1 MEGAPDRC
9 LAPGAGPAT
18 LLRPG
23 CLCYHVKEPDLKIH
37 SGPRR
42 PGQLGGTQ
50 LCLHPGPGT
59 QAHPAAAGWEA
70 HSPDT
75 RPWHSSAGSSA
86 HPGAGTGM
94 WHIHPGRQVVT
105 NGSAR
110 TAPLTSLRRPVWTPR
125 RCPQGH
131 GDNTNSPSLGSGD
144 PWAPLTNAEPKR
156 GSHHPHQS
164 LPPF

>member
-1 MEGAPDRC
+1 MVLGRLPQTQKIPWVMEGAPDRC

-42 PGQLGGTQ
+42 PGHLGGTQ

-59 QAHPAAAGWEA
+59 PAHPAAAGWEA

-75 RPWHSSAGSSA
+75 RPWHSSAESSA

-94 WHIHPGRQVVT
+94 WHIHPGGQVVT

-110 TAPLTSLRRPVWTPR
+110 RAPLTSL
-125 RCPQGH
+125 PQACL
-131 GDNTNSPSLGSGD
+131 DPQEVSPG
-144 PWAPLTNAEPKR
+144 PWGQHE
-156 GSHHPHQS
+156 QS
-164 LPPF
+164 